1 VAHRDGVAVALVLVA
16 LAELR
21 SASSDQRQGG
31 GGGCSR
37 RAPCKE
43 KGGAGRKFWAGGDWC
58 LLMVWG
64 GGSRGRGCMGAA
76 PRDGAWGRGPGTV
89 PDGGV
94 KRFKPFPNS
103 NGSKMFK
110 FF

>member
-1 VAHRDGVAVALVLVA
+1 
-16 LAELR
+16 
-21 SASSDQRQGG
+21 
-31 GGGCSR
+31 
-37 RAPCKE
+37 
-43 KGGAGRKFWAGGDWC
+43 
-58 LLMVWG
+58 
-64 GGSRGRGCMGAA
+64 MGAA

-110 FF
+110 FFQILTDPKMISPSSKNLK